1 MNVTSFND
9 NLGRLLNKPYMG
21 FLLSLA
27 ALTILFLP
35 IFYSDYAFLD
45 EAHQLWHNRD
55 GSDYS
60 MFLVQGR
67 WLTGLIFSRSFA
79 ELSAISGIKILRIL
93 SFFSWA
99 LFIEE
104 FFRLGEKWRQR
115 IVFDRSLLTL
125 GGIYIACSLSLAIY
139 IGWASCFEVGLASL
153 LGLWSGHL
161 FFTLLGDKL
170 HGEPGKDSRA
180 PMHISIL
187 SLAIRI
193 LLILATTLGA
203 LFMYQVAFA
212 LFLLPAACHLIA
224 KKSAASTRLILA
236 GIGAY
241 LALSILYYL
250 LFYISLKQGSAVA
263 ADRTSISMDFGGK
276 LGFFFSA
283 PLSQAFCLNFLY
295 NMHSVVS
302 QAFPILVMAG
312 WVIAYM
318 ITDRNSPGKKISFV
332 VLFVVFSMFL
342 YLPVLVAK
350 ENFASYRT
358 MFVLNLT
365 VSLLVIDALLNL
377 FRAKRTGYIAL
388 TALLCCFIAVG
399 FRNFRYNFLDPLKK
413 EYQWVANDFNT
424 RYDTAVRTI
433 YFLRPAEDLF
443 YPDFHIHP
451 FKDEFGVPSTF
462 KDWTPEPLM
471 KQFILERTNSR
482 SLADST
488 RLIQFTDRTVFD
500 TETKNPHPHALYID
514 VEGLFNVHPQ

>member
-1 MNVTSFND
+1 MNVTPIND
-9 NLGRLLNKPYMG
+9 GLGRLLNKPYMG
-21 FLLSLA
+21 LLLSLS

-35 IFYSDYAFLD
+35 VFYSDYAFLD
-45 EAHQLWHNRD
+45 EAHQLWHNQD

-79 ELSAISGIKILRIL
+79 ALSAISGIKILRIL

-99 LFIEE
+99 IFLEE

-161 FFTLLGDKL
+161 FFTLLDDKL
-170 HGEPGKDSRA
+170 QSQPGKGNGA
-180 PMHISIL
+180 PMPGSTPL
-187 SLAIRI
+187 TAIRI
-193 LLILATTLGA
+193 LLILATALAA

-212 LFLLPAACHLIA
+212 LFLLPLACYLIA
-224 KKSAASTRLILA
+224 KKSAASTRMILA

-250 LFYISLKQGSAVA
+250 LFHISLKQGSAVA

-318 ITDRNSPGKKISFV
+318 LTDKNSPGKKIRFV
-332 VLFVVFSMFL
+332 ALFIVFCMFL
-342 YLPVLVAK
+342 YLPVLVAR

-358 MFVLNLT
+358 MFVLNLA
-365 VSLLVIDALLNL
+365 VSLLIIDALLYL
-377 FRAKRTGYIAL
+377 FRAKRTGNLLL
-388 TALLCCFIAVG
+388 TGLLCCFIAVG
-399 FRNFRYNFLDPLKK
+399 FRNFRYNFLDPLNK
-413 EYQWVANDFNT
+413 EYQWVGNDFNT
-424 RYDTAVRTI
+424 RYDAAIRTI

-443 YPDFHIHP
+443 YPGFHIHP

-471 KQFILERTNSR
+471 KQFILERTNNR

-488 RLIQFTDRTVFD
+488 RLIQFTDRTASEA
-500 TETKNPHPHALYID
+500 ETKNPHPHALYID
-514 VEGLFNVHPQ
+514 VEGIFNSHAP